1 VVNLINS
8 LGIKDDVQ
16 LMEVHRQWV
25 GVVLKNG
32 SNTRDGQWTENTAVG
47 KKEFVLETKERLSA
61 KAVGRKISGKMVIM
75 NERFPQFFKAFFL
88 ALKSAVLA
96 LKTAL
101 VGRFFLKFRG
111 ANWVRQGNS
120 RRGSWFRSRT
130 KTGTRFFMAV
140 PGWRARPGRS
150 DS

>member
-16 LMEVHRQWV
+16 LMEVHRRWV

-75 NERFPQFFKAFFL
+75 NDRFPQFFKACFL
-88 ALKSAVLA
+88 ALK
-96 LKTAL
+96 
-101 VGRFFLKFRG
+101 
-111 ANWVRQGNS
+111 
-120 RRGSWFRSRT
+120 RS
-130 KTGTRFFMAV
+130 KL
-140 PGWRARPGRS
+140 
-150 DS
+150 